1 MKSKMFLESNS
12 KIKILLV
19 IIIFGLG
26 IFFYVRNVISINS
39 LASEIFLLQK
49 QREKIIEENLI
60 LQRKIN
66 KLEEATYIIP
76 LVESKLQMKFPSQLP
91 IIIE

>member
-1 MKSKMFLESNS
+1 MKSKMFFESNS
-12 KIKILLV
+12 KIKILLL

-26 IFFYVRNVISINS
+26 IFFYVRNVISINLLS
-39 LASEIFLLQK
+39 SEIFLLQN
-49 QREKIIEENLI
+49 QRDKIIEENLI

-66 KLEEATYIIP
+66 KLEEATHIIP
-76 LVESKLQMKFPSQLP
+76 LLKSKLHLKLPSQLP